1 MNGTAECK
9 DWTWGDL
16 KPLHYA
22 MIHVDLPWDFDT
34 WSDAGQD
41 RAPDYDT
48 MTIGD
53 LMRLPVMDLARPD
66 SLVAFWTFDPRLD
79 QAFDILDAWGFT
91 YKTVAFTWVKPF
103 DLFGAQAHLLPRLQD
118 ALAAGDWDAIGAA
131 LAPLGKGHWTRA
143 NPEICLLASIGK
155 PVRLDA
161 GVRQLILEPARE
173 HSRKP
178 EQAVRRLERL
188 AAGPRCE
195 LFART
200 RRPGWDSWGNQV
212 DLFSSDSSRG
222 GDDDA

>member
-103 DLFGAQAHLLPRLQD
+103 DLFGALPAGLDRQARAPGRRRAPADPGARARAFAQARTGRPPPGTPGRRPALRAVRPHPPARLGQ
-118 ALAAGDWDAIGAA
+118 
-131 LAPLGKGHWTRA
+131 LGQPG
-143 NPEICLLASIGK
+143 GF
-155 PVRLDA
+155 VF
-161 GVRQLILEPARE
+161 VRQQQRG
-173 HSRKP
+173 
-178 EQAVRRLERL
+178 RR
-188 AAGPRCE
+188 
-195 LFART
+195 
-200 RRPGWDSWGNQV
+200 
-212 DLFSSDSSRG
+212 
-222 GDDDA
+222 